1 MAATDRMDLRAVLRA
16 PVSRRA
22 WAELLYALVSM
33 PLAVLGF
40 VYAAVVLVLGAGLAV
55 TAAGFPLLAAGL
67 GGAERIA
74 GFQRRLAGRLLGEH
88 IDPAVRRAAA
98 PGLLGRMQTRLGDP
112 VGWRA
117 MCYLQLKL
125 PVALLY
131 LYVVGLTWA
140 WGAVALTYPLQHA
153 AGLNRDTAAD
163 GRRGLVIEGL
173 VFDSPLRRLLLCAI
187 GAALLLLAPWA
198 VHLATVPER
207 VLMRLLLGRRGLAER
222 VRDLEETRARAVDDA
237 AATLRRIE
245 RDLHDGAQVRLI
257 ALTMQ
262 LTMVR
267 DAVSDE
273 ATRALVTTAQAT
285 AREAIGEL
293 RELVRGIHPPALD
306 HGLDTALS
314 TLAARSGVPVE
325 PRIELRARPTAA
337 IESIA
342 YFCAAELLA
351 NVAKH
356 SGATRAWLS
365 LTQSDGR
372 LLLRVR
378 DDGSGGA
385 APGPGTGLSGLLDRV
400 RTVDGRLDIASPPGG
415 PTVVTVELP
424 SHA

>member
-1 MAATDRMDLRAVLRA
+1 MAATDRMNPGAVLRA
-16 PVSRRA
+16 PVSRRT

-40 VYAAVVLVLGAGLAV
+40 AYALVILVLSAGLAV

-67 GGAERIA
+67 GGAGRIA
-74 GFQRRLAGRLLGEH
+74 GFQRRLAGRLLGEQVE
-88 IDPAVRRAAA
+88 PPVRRVAAA
-98 PGLLGRMQTRLGDP
+98 ELLGRMQTRLGDP
-112 VGWRA
+112 AGWRA
-117 MCYLQLKL
+117 LGYLGLKL
-125 PVALLY
+125 PIALTY
-131 LYVVGLTWA
+131 LYVVGVTWG
-140 WGAVALTYPLQHA
+140 WGLVALTYPLQHA
-153 AGLNRDTAAD
+153 TGLNRSTAPD
-163 GRRGLVIEGL
+163 GRSGLHIQGYVL
-173 VFDSPLRRLLLCAI
+173 DSWPRQLMVSAA
-187 GAALLLLAPWA
+187 GVALLLLAPWA
-198 VHLATVPER
+198 VRLATIPDR
-207 VLMRLLLGRRGLAER
+207 VLMRWLLGRRGLAER
-222 VRDLEETRARAVDDA
+222 VRDLEETRAHAVDDA

-267 DAVSDE
+267 DAITDDG
-273 ATRALVTTAQAT
+273 ARALVTTAQAT
-285 AREAIGEL
+285 AREAIVEL

-306 HGLDTALS
+306 HGLETALT

-325 PRIELRARPTAA
+325 PRIELRTRPTAA

-372 LLLRVR
+372 LFLRVR

-385 APGPGTGLSGLLDRV
+385 APGRGSGLPGLLDRV
-400 RTVDGRLDIASPPGG
+400 RTVDGRLDIASPSGG

>member
-1 MAATDRMDLRAVLRA
+1 MAATDRMNAGAVLRA
-16 PVSRRA
+16 PVSRQA
-22 WAELLYALVSM
+22 WAEVLYALVSI

-40 VYAAVVLVLGAGLAV
+40 VYAAVILALSVGLAV

-67 GGAERIA
+67 GGAQRIA
-74 GFQRRLAGRLLGEH
+74 GLQRRLAGRLLGEH
-88 IDPAVRRAAA
+88 VEPSVRRVAA
-98 PGLLGRMQTRLGDP
+98 PGLLGRIQTRLGDP

-117 MCYLQLKL
+117 LCCLELKL
-125 PVALLY
+125 PMALTY
-131 LYVVGLTWA
+131 LYVVGLTWG
-140 WGAVALTYPLQHA
+140 WGLVALTYPLQRA
-153 AGLNRDTAAD
+153 TGLNRDTAPD
-163 GRRGLVIEGL
+163 GRHGLHIQGY
-173 VFDSPLRRLLLCAI
+173 VFDSWPRQLMVCAA
-187 GAALLLLAPWA
+187 GVALLLLAPWA
-198 VHLATVPER
+198 VHVATIPDR
-207 VLMRLLLGRRGLAER
+207 ILTRFLLGRRGLAER

-267 DAVSDE
+267 DAISDDD
-273 ATRALVTTAQAT
+273 ARALVTTAQAT

-306 HGLDTALS
+306 HGLDTALA

-325 PRIELRARPTAA
+325 PRIELRTRPTAA

-356 SGATRAWLS
+356 SGGTRAWLS

-372 LLLRVR
+372 LRLRVR

-385 APGPGTGLSGLLDRV
+385 APGPGSGLSGLLDRV

-424 SHA
+424 THA

>member
-1 MAATDRMDLRAVLRA
+1 MNRVSLGVVLRA

-22 WAELLYALVSM
+22 WFEIQYVLASVPIAALGFGYAL
-33 PLAVLGF
+33 AT
-40 VYAAVVLVLGAGLAV
+40 LVLGTGLAV

-67 GGAERIA
+67 IGAQRVA
-74 GFQRRLAGRLLGEH
+74 GLQRWLAGRLLGEH
-88 IDPAVRRAAA
+88 VEPPVRPAAA
-98 PGLLGRMQTRLGDP
+98 RGLLGRLQGRLGDAA
-112 VGWRA
+112 GWRA
-117 MCYLQLKL
+117 LSYLLLKL
-125 PVALLY
+125 PLTVIY
-131 LYVVGLTWA
+131 GYIIIFTWA
-140 WGAVALTYPLQHA
+140 WGVVALTYPLQQA
-153 AGLNRDTAAD
+153 TGLNQETGPD
-163 GRRGLVIEGL
+163 GRNGLQILGHVMDSWPRQLL
-173 VFDSPLRRLLLCAI
+173 VSAA

-198 VHLATVPER
+198 VHLATFPDR
-207 VLMRLLLGRRGLAER
+207 ILTRWLLGRRGLAER

-257 ALTMQ
+257 ALVMQ

-267 DAVSDE
+267 DAITDE
-273 ATRALVTTAQAT
+273 AARTLVTTAQAT
-285 AREAIGEL
+285 AREAIEEL

-306 HGLDTALS
+306 HGLDTALT

-325 PRIELRARPTAA
+325 TRIELRTRPTAA

-356 SGATRAWLS
+356 AGATRVRLS
-365 LTQSDGR
+365 LAQSGGR
-372 LLLRVR
+372 LTLRVR

-385 APGPGTGLSGLLDRV
+385 RPGSGLSGLLDRV
-400 RTVDGRLDIASPPGG
+400 RTVDGRLEIDSPPGG